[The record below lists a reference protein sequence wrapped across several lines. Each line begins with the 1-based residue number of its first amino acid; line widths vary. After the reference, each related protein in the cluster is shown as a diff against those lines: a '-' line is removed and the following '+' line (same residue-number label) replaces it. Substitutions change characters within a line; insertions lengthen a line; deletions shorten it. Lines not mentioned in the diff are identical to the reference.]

1 MAFEIRIIGPEWQR
15 PLADFF
21 AAIRMS
27 EEHHFHPHPFTD
39 EAAIEIANYCG
50 NDLYYLVVSD
60 KTVLAYGMLRGWDE
74 GFEVPSLGIAVHPSF
89 RGRKLGELLM
99 HFLHAA
105 ARQKG
110 ARKIRLKVY
119 AENSTGRNLYSK
131 IGYSFNSA
139 EGDGQLIG
147 ILEL

>member
-1 MAFEIRIIGPEWQR
+1 MALEIRTISPEWQR

-27 EEHHFHPHPFTD
+27 GERNFHPHPFTD
-39 EAAIEIANYCG
+39 DAAIKIANYCG
-50 NDLYYLVVSD
+50 NDLYYLVVND

-99 HFLHAA
+99 HFLHVA

-110 ARKIRLKVY
+110 ARQIRLKVY
-119 AENSTGRNLYSK
+119 ATNSAGRNMYTKL
-131 IGYSFNSA
+131 GYSFDSA
-139 EGDGQLIG
+139 EADGQLVG